1 MPSEGAH
8 WSLSA
13 MWEEGQLGRRSA
25 GSFGAHLGEV
35 GVPSPPSR
43 VIPQLHELGGGAVVV
58 RGGSLAIPVRLAL
71 ARNTPAWALTESLAV
86 THCLI

>member
-43 VIPQLHELGGGAVVV
+43 VIPQLHELGGG
-58 RGGSLAIPVRLAL
+58 GGGGAERQSCHTCKAGFG
-71 ARNTPAWALTESLAV
+71 
-86 THCLI
+86 